1 MIPIT
6 IDSILKPKSSQVRI
20 RNREESEENLEYV
33 SHKKLEKLKTSYQKS
48 LEKSN
53 PGPKSV
59 SQHADDKSIGSKINN
74 KKKAAF
80 KGADYY
86 SSEKT
91 PQQIPFS
98 EEIHPSSRQSK
109 RSQGLKAKIQEKLQ
123 NSNEVLHKKLA
134 FRVIKKSLPNISS
147 YVDYTPSD
155 HKSKTAEKEP
165 QKSTQISETPRKDFY
180 RTVPTQHADEVYRN
194 TTDDNFMNNPNR
206 RTEDNFQSSQPECFV
221 PDWSSISET
230 HWQDLLNSDIFKN
243 YNINPIVLIENN
255 PDYFS
260 HLLG

>member
-6 IDSILKPKSSQVRI
+6 IDSILKPKSSQVMI

-33 SHKKLEKLKTSYQKS
+33 SHKKLEKLKTSYQKT
-48 LEKSN
+48 LEKSAS
-53 PGPKSV
+53 GQKSV
-59 SQHADDKSIGSKINN
+59 SQHAEDKSIVSKNSN
-74 KKKAAF
+74 KKKTAF
-80 KGADYY
+80 KGVDY
-86 SSEKT
+86 SNERT

-98 EEIHPSSRQSK
+98 DEIHPSSRQSK

-147 YVDYTPSD
+147 YVDYNPSD
-155 HKSKTAEKEP
+155 YKSKTAEKEP
-165 QKSTQISETPRKDFY
+165 QKSTQISETPRKDFI
-180 RTVPTQHADEVYRN
+180 RTVPTQHADDVYRN
-194 TTDDNFMNNPNR
+194 TTDDNFMNNLNR

-221 PDWSSISET
+221 PDWNSVSET